1 MLDKRLISILWFVA
15 AGLAFLAVAIQV
27 STGQTPRWAFAAAG
41 AFCLAMGLGT
51 RSRS

>member
-1 MLDKRLISILWFVA
+1 MDKRLIPILWFVA

-27 STGQTPRWAFAAAG
+27 STGQTPRWFLAAGG
-41 AFCLAMGLGT
+41 AFCLAMGVGA